1 MRDGLGRGLV
11 YIVLEKNNQNKK
23 NAQYVASVS
32 HCFPEEPFWNMVCKA
47 IRKSE
52 DKGSLEIDDTARSL
66 VIASKTC
73 FA

>member
-23 NAQYVASVS
+23 MPSMLLVFLIVS
-32 HCFPEEPFWNMVCKA
+32 LRSLSGTWFAKL
-47 IRKSE
+47 S
-52 DKGSLEIDDTARSL
+52 GSLRTKVPWRLMTTARSL